1 MQDESDWLMRQ
12 LRAFATGLGYTLSR
26 RKGGE
31 TQVVFPEL
39 QDKPLPHQ
47 VELTQL
53 IDKHAYAQAADRL
66 LALQYAMTA
75 AEFLK
80 LGIWFYATLNR
91 FDDQNLASGGIS
103 RASLVAGLAQLKQL
117 DL

>member
-12 LRAFATGLGYTLSR
+12 LNAFAAGLGATLSR
-26 RKGGE
+26 NKGGTTE
-31 TQVVFPEL
+31 IVFPQH

-47 VELTQL
+47 VALMQL
-53 IDKHAYAQAADRL
+53 IETHAYAQAAERL
-66 LALQYAMTA
+66 LALRYAMTE

-91 FDDQNLASGGIS
+91 FDDHDLANGGLT
-103 RASLVAGLAQLKQL
+103 RAALVSGLAQLKQL
-117 DL
+117 KL